1 MPTSAPTV
9 APLPEPTLGDLPW
22 VKDGVT
28 GHERGAIQFFSNI
41 ERADPAWTRTILGFE
56 WFTDDINSV
65 ERDAIGFFSVL
76 AALNPSVVQPL
87 LDFRWVADDIT
98 LEEFDNLLAIGGDRF
113 RYAPVTQLLIG
124 FPWLADGISK
134 HERTAIDGFYNLA
147 RTDLSLAQSLMSRP
161 WITDGISTQE
171 GLVVD
176 FLSARAQFAWDLDS
190 GVISYGEDK
199 RIIVDV
205 VLSLEPTVEYAEASL
220 GASVMRSLEYILALP
235 DRRRLKQLNSQL
247 WLGDGL
253 TSEEMALIVTLRS
266 VADLSKASET
276 AFQGLMESGP
286 VHSETFFLSSVGE
299 VKLFV
304 VGWPPFR
311 EDREVF
317 EVLRRGIEVIEG
329 FMHVPWDQPNVIALL
344 APELNPDG
352 NFGKNFGTHI
362 NARADQEAQQAKA
375 TLYHELAHY
384 YLTYD
389 NAGFWLA
396 EGGSHFLRD
405 YVLHITEGASLQS
418 SYTNAQNVVA
428 ERCIP
433 YGLINIHEWN
443 MAKGAETAQAIV
455 EDPRSKYCHYYLGE
469 SFLLGMY
476 KSLGHEVVSSSLRD
490 LYRISEAKGSR
501 VTEDEIY
508 QVFLSNT
515 PLAQKAEFL
524 DLYRRMH
531 GRPIP
536 DS

>member
-1 MPTSAPTV
+1 MPTNAPTV
-9 APLPEPTLGDLPW
+9 VPPPELTLGDLPW

-28 GHERGAIQFFSNI
+28 GHERGAIQFFSGI

-65 ERDAIGFFSVL
+65 ERDTIGFFRAL

-98 LEEFDNLLAIGGDRF
+98 LEEFDDLFAIGGDRF

-147 RTDLSLAQSLMSRP
+147 RTDLSLAQSLMSLP
-161 WITDGISTQE
+161 WITDDISTQE
-171 GLVVD
+171 GLAVD

-190 GVISYGEDK
+190 GVISYSADK

-286 VHSETFFLSSVGE
+286 VHSETFFLPSGGE
-299 VKLFV
+299 VNLFV

-317 EVLRRGIEVIEG
+317 EVLRRGIEVIED

-352 NFGKNFGTHI
+352 NVGMNFGTHI
-362 NARADQEAQQAKA
+362 NARSNLGAQAAKA

-384 YLTYD
+384 YLSYD
-389 NAGFWLA
+389 NARFWLA
-396 EGGSHFLRD
+396 EGGSNFLRD

-418 SYTNAQNVVA
+418 SYTNAQNVIA

-443 MAKGAETAQAIV
+443 VAKGAETAQVIV
-455 EDPRSKYCHYYLGE
+455 EDPRSKGCHYYLGE
-469 SFLLGMY
+469 SFLLGIY
-476 KSLGHEVVSSSLRD
+476 NSLGHEVVSSSLLD
-490 LYRISEAKGSR
+490 LYRIGEAKGSR

-515 PLAQKAEFL
+515 PQAQKAEFL